1 MLRFFINKVSVVW
14 ACALITLASMLLS
27 LAITYVIS
35 MQLGRPPNLLI
46 AIVAPGL
53 IAPLFTYTLL
63 SMLKK
68 LELSERK
75 LHRLSIIDELT
86 QVYNRRC
93 ILELAQTE
101 CMKSQQQGY
110 SLSIALLDLDSFK
123 KVNDTHGHAGGDK
136 VLQQFAA
143 LCQRHCRNI
152 DHFAR
157 YGGDEFIIVMPKAGP
172 EHACE
177 FVNRLRQIIA
187 NSPVAYNGA
196 KIYST
201 VSIGVASLEASE
213 DLESLLLRADR
224 ALFQAKYKGKNTVSA
239 ANFELFPN

>member
-1 MLRFFINKVSVVW
+1 MLRFFISKVSVVW
-14 ACALITLASMLLS
+14 VCVFITLASILLS

-35 MQLGRPPNLLI
+35 IQMQRPPNLLV

-53 IAPLFTYTLL
+53 IAPLFSYTLL

-68 LELSERK
+68 LDFSERQ
-75 LHRLSIIDELT
+75 LHRLSTIDELT
-86 QVYNRRC
+86 QVYNRRR
-93 ILELAQTE
+93 ILQLAQAE
-101 CMKSQQQGY
+101 CLKSRQQGY

-143 LCQRHCRNI
+143 LCQRHCRSI

-157 YGGDEFIIVMPKAGP
+157 YGGDEFIIVLPKAGP

-177 FVNRLRQIIA
+177 FAGRLRQIIA
-187 NSPVAYNGA
+187 NSPVVYNGA

-213 DLESLLLRADR
+213 DMESLLLRADR
-224 ALFQAKYKGKNTVSA
+224 ALFQAKYKGKNAVSA